1 MQDRDID
8 TNIVGIDSYCY
19 CNILKNSNMYYV
31 HYSRMHLMNQK
42 AYNCLC
48 LCIDNCLFN
57 W

>member
-19 CNILKNSNMYYV
+19 CNILKNSKMYYV
-31 HYSRMHLMNQK
+31 NYSRMHLMNQK
-42 AYNCLC
+42 AYDCLC